1 MADPVAHLVAEIVGE
16 LEPVILDA
24 IREFLIANE
33 KEIYPIFRGMIMY
46 EQELIRAAAVIS
58 PFTLIT
64 KVLGMILLRLLY
76 ITGFCLFMY
85 LSEAFLE
92 GILL

>member
-1 MADPVAHLVAEIVGE
+1 MVGE
-16 LEPVILDA
+16 LDPTTLNA

-33 KEIYPIFRGMIMY
+33 KELYPIFRDLIIY
-46 EQELIRAAAVIS
+46 DQELARPSAVIS
-58 PFTLIT
+58 PFTVIA

-76 ITGFCLFMY
+76 IMGFCLFMY

-92 GILL
+92 GVLL